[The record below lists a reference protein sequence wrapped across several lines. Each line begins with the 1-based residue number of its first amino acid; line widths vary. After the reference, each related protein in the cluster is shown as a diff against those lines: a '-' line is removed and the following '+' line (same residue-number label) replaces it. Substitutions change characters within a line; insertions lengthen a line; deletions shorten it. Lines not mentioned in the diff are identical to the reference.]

1 MNNKVSTPL
10 FLKKDL
16 INLIETRNLP
26 YRKTAKKTVLEDIL
40 RKFEIEE
47 MEKKAIDNKDPISLE
62 EFKSWSL
69 NDLLQKVFLRGYFY
83 QPATMKKYIN
93 SFDNTVNSTKNIR
106 DPIFLTM
113 NIPTEIISEF
123 KDINESKKKLLP
135 HQSFEIKVNQTSLIT
150 NLISFPFYKI
160 ELHLQ
165 EEYDFDIQTSLKKIN
180 KNKYIIGCI
189 PANITIDHSSYLNYS
204 KALDTSSTSQCLLV
218 RIINLYQSQKM
229 MTTEQKGKTRI
240 RELEHLPSRCYKWIS
255 YFDAFPFIDTRCIS
269 ECSKPTVYN
278 NLLQELYN
286 LE

>member
-1 MNNKVSTPL
+1 MNSKVPTPF

-26 YRKTAKKTVLEDIL
+26 YRKSAKKSVLEDIL

-62 EFKSWSL
+62 EFKSWTL
-69 NDLLQKVFLRGYFY
+69 NDLLEKVFLRGYFY
-83 QPATMKKYIN
+83 QPTTMKNYIN
-93 SFDNTVNSTKNIR
+93 SFNDIIHPTKNIR

-123 KDINESKKKLLP
+123 KDINESKSKLP
-135 HQSFEIKVNQTSLIT
+135 HQSFEIKVNHTSLIT

-165 EEYDFDIQTSLKKIN
+165 EDYDFEIETNLKKIN
-180 KNKYIIGCI
+180 ANKYIIGCI
-189 PANITIDHSSYLNYS
+189 PANITIDHCSYLNAS

-229 MTTEQKGKTRI
+229 ITTEQKGKTKI
-240 RELEHLPSRCYKWIS
+240 HQLQNLPFRCYKWIS

-286 LE
+286 FE